1 MKRLLTVLLCIVLS
15 ICLLACNNDGNN
27 ETTAPDEA
35 ATLLVGFGREDITPQ
50 SSVPLAGYWGG
61 VYSASVMDPL
71 YATCIAFTDA
81 EDNTI
86 LLYHMDLCTTGGSAI
101 PFARKAISEATGI
114 PVGNVMVAATHT
126 HSAPQITSS
135 DPSIEDYTVFMEQK
149 MIAAAKAALAD
160 RKPSEMYTARTEL
173 TGLNFVR
180 HYIMDD
186 NSVVGDNFGNPTGK
200 KYVKHVRDADSQMQ
214 LIRFKREGG
223 KDVVLVN
230 WQVHPLYTSDS
241 KTTHLSADVV
251 GAMRMALEPQMDCY
265 MAYFTGGAADLSPK
279 SRITSEN
286 LTSDYLQYGAIMA
299 REAALACDSMTRQNS
314 GKVQI
319 LNKKLEATAKGNPVS
334 INAYA
339 FSIGDIAF
347 VTAPYEMFDD
357 NAKYIK
363 ENSPFE
369 MTIVASY
376 ANGHGQYIASEWAY
390 AYPSYES
397 TNGNYDKGVA
407 EKLAEDYVTLLN
419 EIYPSRGSVETGK
432 TEAEVTAAL
441 YFNLDQ
447 GKKLTADANGVYTVR
462 FVKDGQQVSLKIT
475 DKAMADSILQ
485 RDFVGLELDGDTVT
499 KIISIADMPF
509 VRMATDYYVKSIGG
523 KNVKLSSNGVIP
535 KELMLKLTDGLPVY
549 DAVLKS
555 STFGSVTQLQKNDV
569 VSVIADSNG
578 NPVLIYVTAR
588 PAVAHEGLLYCQHC
602 QKEVSWFDWTSDSTL
617 PIDSGHYLL
626 TSDVTLTD
634 ETKLS
639 KGNIC
644 LDLNGKT
651 VKQTTFGTRIY
662 SLLGEVTL
670 SIMDSAEGGT
680 FIPVSTDSK
689 QNTDWGMVIFVNH
702 DNAVLNLHSGTLD
715 ASNCTA
721 RYGCAISQKYGTFNM
736 YGGTILGGTT
746 YGQGSCAVSAN
757 GYFNMYGGR
766 IVGGKVEKT
775 DFVPESPAGGGAIRV
790 LGTTTIYGGI
800 IEGGNSYNGGGVLRV
815 CMGSTGTLPKLILK
829 GGTITGGKAPNGS
842 GIYVTAGSVVTISG
856 DVKITG
862 NQGDNLYLEKGVT
875 ISIGEEGLG
884 KNAQIGIT
892 MAEAGTFV
900 SNAPAGTDLSK
911 YFISDDSS
919 KKIVST
925 GNGSWAVK

>member
-27 ETTAPDEA
+27 ETTAPSEA
-35 ATLLVGFGREDITPQ
+35 STLLVGFGREDITPE
-50 SSVPLAGYWGG
+50 SSVPLGGYFGL
-61 VYSASVMDPL
+61 VSSDSVLDPL

-81 EDNTI
+81 ENNTI
-86 LLYHMDLCTTGGSAI
+86 LLYHMDLCTVGGTVI

-114 PVGNVMVAATHT
+114 PIGNVMVAATHT
-126 HSAPQITSS
+126 HSAPDIDKP
-135 DPSIEDYTVFMEQK
+135 DPIIEDYADFMEQK
-149 MIAAAKAALAD
+149 MIAAAKAALDD

-186 NSVVGDNFGNPTGK
+186 KSVVGDNFGDSTGK

-230 WQVHPLYTSDS
+230 WQVHPLYTSN
-241 KTTHLSADVV
+241 KTTTHLSADVV
-251 GAMRMALEPQMDCY
+251 GAMRMALEPQMNCY

-279 SRITSEN
+279 SRIASEN
-286 LTSDYLQYGAIMA
+286 LASDYLQYGATMA
-299 REAALACDSMTRQNS
+299 REASLACDNMERQNI

-319 LNKKLEATAKGNPVS
+319 LNKKLEATAKGNPVT

-347 VTAPYEMFDD
+347 ITAPYEMFDD
-357 NAKYIK
+357 SAKYIK
-363 ENSPFE
+363 DNSPFE
-369 MTIVASY
+369 MTIVAAY

-407 EKLAEDYVTLLN
+407 EKLAKDYVSLLN
-419 EIYPSRGSVETGK
+419 EIYPSRGSVEADKAET
-432 TEAEVTAAL
+432 EVTAAL
-441 YFNLDQ
+441 YFNLDY
-447 GKKLTADANGVYTVR
+447 GKMLAADANGVYTLR
-462 FVKDGQQVSLKIT
+462 FVKDGQQVSLKVT
-475 DKAMADSILQ
+475 DKAMADALQ
-485 RDFVGLELDGDTVT
+485 SLDFVGLELDGDTVI
-499 KIISIADMPF
+499 KIIPIADMPF
-509 VRMATDYYVKSIGG
+509 SRMAADYYVKSIGG
-523 KNVKLSSNGVIP
+523 KNVKLVSNGIIS
-535 KELMLKLTDGLPVY
+535 KELMLKLPDGLPVY
-549 DAVLKS
+549 DAILNS
-555 STFGSVTQLQKNDV
+555 SSFGSVTQLQKNDV
-569 VSVIADSNG
+569 VNVIADSDG

-602 QKEVSWFDWTSDSTL
+602 QKEVSWFDWISDSTL
-617 PIDSGHYLL
+617 PVDSGHYLL
-626 TSDVTLTD
+626 TSDVALTD

-639 KGNIC
+639 AGTIC

-651 VKQTTFGTRIY
+651 VKQTTYGTRIY
-662 SLLGEVTL
+662 SLLGGVTL

-680 FIPVSTDSK
+680 FIPASTDAK
-689 QNTDWGMVIFVNH
+689 QTAVWGMVVFVHH
-702 DNAVLNLHSGTLD
+702 DDAVLNLYSGTLD
-715 ASNCTA
+715 ASDCTA
-721 RYGCAISQKYGTFNM
+721 RYGCAVSQKYGTFNM

-746 YGQGSCAVSAN
+746 FGQGSGAVSAN

-775 DFVPESPAGGGAIRV
+775 DFEPESPAGGGAIRV
-790 LGTTTIYGGI
+790 LGTTTIYGGV
-800 IEGGNSYNGGGVLRV
+800 IEGGDSYNGGGVLRV
-815 CMGSTGTLPKLILK
+815 CMGSTGTVPKLILK

-862 NQGDNLYLEKGVT
+862 NQGDNLYLEKGAT
-875 ISIGEEGLG
+875 ISIGDEGLG
-884 KNAQIGIT
+884 ENAQIGIT

-900 SNAPAGTDLSK
+900 NNAPAGADLSK
-911 YFISDDSS
+911 HFISDDSS

-925 GNGSWAVK
+925 GNGSWRVK